1 MPVFFSVAN
10 LLSLGSQAAVWGVVA
25 IGMTMLIMTGVTDI
39 SVGAQVYLG
48 GIIVVRI
55 YQMTENM
62 LLGALCAVVIC
73 MLVSSVNGFVIA
85 KLGLPSMIATLAMQQ
100 VCNGAASIMI
110 GKDSVITMPDAFS
123 NLGQSRIFN
132 IPISVVIFLFLF
144 AMGVVLMNHTKL
156 GRYVITG
163 ALCGLAGTVNV
174 SRIGGAQFGMGAQME
189 FSCIAAV
196 VVGGTSMLGG
206 SGNIIGTLMG
216 VAVIASIDQLLRLFN
231 VSIYLYNVFWGI
243 VVLFT
248 VCMDLLKKHEER
260 REREMRLEEA
270 NENEIM

>member
-1 MPVFFSVAN
+1 MKGINRIRSVVFKHATPILIGCLAIFVLIKMPVFFSVAN

-144 AMGVVLMNHTKL
+144 AMGVVLMNHTKF
-156 GRYVITG
+156 GRYVYAIG
-163 ALCGLAGTVNV
+163 NNADALQA
-174 SRIGGAQFGMGAQME
+174 
-189 FSCIAAV
+189 
-196 VVGGTSMLGG
+196 
-206 SGNIIGTLMG
+206 SGI
-216 VAVIASIDQLLRLFN
+216 
-231 VSIYLYNVFWGI
+231 NVFLIRQMTFAW
-243 VVLFT
+243 
-248 VCMDLLKKHEER
+248 ER
-260 REREMRLEEA
+260 RWNFPVLLLWW
-270 NENEIM
+270 

>member
-1 MPVFFSVAN
+1 MKGINRIRSVVFKHATPILIGCLAIFVLIKMPVFFSVAN

-110 GKDSVITMPDAFS
+110 GKD
-123 NLGQSRIFN
+123 
-132 IPISVVIFLFLF
+132 
-144 AMGVVLMNHTKL
+144 
-156 GRYVITG
+156 
-163 ALCGLAGTVNV
+163 
-174 SRIGGAQFGMGAQME
+174 
-189 FSCIAAV
+189 
-196 VVGGTSMLGG
+196 
-206 SGNIIGTLMG
+206 
-216 VAVIASIDQLLRLFN
+216 
-231 VSIYLYNVFWGI
+231 
-243 VVLFT
+243 
-248 VCMDLLKKHEER
+248 MDLLKKHEER